1 MRQIQEVKV
10 QFSAQQVIIALLADA
25 MKLHE

>member
-10 QFSAQQVIIALLADA
+10 QFSAQQVIIALLADT